1 MSDHTPRPTLDEFL
15 REEGIYEEVTA
26 AAIKRVI
33 VWQIEQRR
41 IALGLSKA
49 ALAER
54 MGTSRSQ
61 LDRFLSPDN
70 GNVELVTLHRAA
82 AAVGSELR
90 VELV

>member
-1 MSDHTPRPTLDEFL
+1 MNTDTNRPSLDDFL

-41 IALGLSKA
+41 IALGLSKT
-49 ALAER
+49 ALAAR

-61 LDRFLSPDN
+61 LDRFLNPEN
-70 GNVELVTLHRAA
+70 GNVELATLQRAA
-82 AAVGSELR
+82 VAVGSELR